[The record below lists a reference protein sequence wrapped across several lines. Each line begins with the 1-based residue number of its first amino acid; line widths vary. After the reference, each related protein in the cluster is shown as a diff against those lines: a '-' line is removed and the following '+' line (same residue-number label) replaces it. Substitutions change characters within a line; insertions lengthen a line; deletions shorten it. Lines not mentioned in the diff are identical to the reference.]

1 MPKRFGH
8 VREDRTIK
16 DSSEDEYSSD
26 VTKDLMSHLTLIKP
40 EIDLLLDIEIDEV
53 PKGNFTPSTVVQLN
67 ASDIVPSQ
75 WADRSEA
82 SYADSDF
89 EDLRTSIRTGRTNT
103 IPIKVR
109 PIRTV
114 GVSNATGLPRQVY
127 EIVYGHRRHRAC
139 ALAHVPVTAIIVQLS
154 DRDLIMEMFS
164 ENSLRKDL
172 SPLEQGRLFHRMLHT
187 EKLFESQARMA
198 DALGRDRGDVSR
210 CMTLASLPMEV
221 TNAIDCPK
229 DLSIHSADK
238 LGTFLKND
246 PEKLI
251 EIAKESLEKSG
262 RISAKDFVDVVTVK
276 SPTSTRKSA
285 FSQPMQIS
293 VSGFPVAE
301 VKINSK
307 GEITATLKTDQSFE
321 KTINLREKL
330 VKFLQELLSDVVVP
344 AS

>member
-1 MPKRFGH
+1 MPKRISR
-8 VREDRTIK
+8 VRDERPTK
-16 DSSEDEYSSD
+16 NSSEDEYSSD
-26 VTKDLMSHLTLIKP
+26 VAKELMSHLTLIKP
-40 EIDLLLDIEIDEV
+40 EIDLLLDIELDEV
-53 PKGNFTPSTVVQLN
+53 PKGNFTSSTVVQLN
-67 ASDIVPSQ
+67 ANDIVPSQ

-89 EDLRTSIRTGRTNT
+89 DDLRTSIRTGLTNT

-139 ALAHVPVTAIIVQLS
+139 ALAHLPVTAIIVQLS

-187 EKLFESQARMA
+187 DKLFESQARMA
-198 DALGRDRGDVSR
+198 KAIGRDSGDVSR
-210 CMTLASLPMEV
+210 CMTLASLPLEV

-238 LGTFLKND
+238 FNGLLKKD
-246 PEKLI
+246 PEKLL
-251 EIAKESLEKSG
+251 EIARESLEKSG
-262 RISAKDFVDVVTVK
+262 PISAKDFVDVVTAK
-276 SPTSTRKSA
+276 SPASSKKSA

-293 VSGFPVAE
+293 VSGYPVAE
-301 VKINSK
+301 VKINSR

-321 KTINLREKL
+321 KTIDLREKL
-330 VKFLQELLSDVVVP
+330 VKFLQELLADVVVP
-344 AS
+344 AT